1 MEPKRITSSGFVI
14 ELKDGS
20 YLLGKATGHKE
31 PHSWTIFKGGT
42 EGEETLI
49 DTAIRELKEES
60 GIDVTNDDR
69 LNKHI
74 SSAPIFSY
82 GMSQKDVVVFLLVD
96 VEGVLDN
103 TTFVCNSFF
112 HVGDKDFPEICEYGK
127 FKLEELDKVIF
138 PSQMGLVEELKRRK
152 QRK

>member
-1 MEPKRITSSGFVI
+1 MEHKRITSAGFVV

-20 YLLGKATGHKE
+20 YLLGKATGHL
-31 PHSWTIFKGGT
+31 PPYCFTIFKGQT
-42 EGEETLI
+42 EAGETLI
-49 DTAIRELKEES
+49 DTAMRELEEES
-60 GIDVTNDDR
+60 GINVSKDDR

-96 VEGVLDN
+96 AEGVLDN
-103 TTFVCNSFF
+103 ATFVCNSFF
-112 HVGDKDFPEICEYGK
+112 RVGDKDLPEICEYGK
-127 FKLEELDKVIF
+127 FKLEDMDKVIF
-138 PSQMGLVEELKRRK
+138 PSQQGLVEELKRRK